1 MTTSKLFSVAG
12 ITTHA
17 RENVTVTKVR
27 FGNDMIRLVK
37 TLSSDRKI
45 GVSYD
50 LGGRGDGFLD
60 SKRVDLVELPN
71 AMAKEDALRYIAAH
85 ADFQSP
91 ADQATIQEAL
101 SERTERPVK
110 AAKTKEVK
118 VELSLDAIKARA
130 TTQEATPTETQTA

>member
-1 MTTSKLFSVAG
+1 MSTSKLFTVAG

-17 RENVTVTKVR
+17 REDVTVTKVR
-27 FGNDMIRLVK
+27 YGNDMIRLVK

-60 SKRVDLVELPN
+60 SKRVDLIELPN
-71 AMAKEDALRYIAAH
+71 AMTKEDALTFLAAH
-85 ADFQSP
+85 SDFQSP
-91 ADQATIQEAL
+91 SDQAVIQDAV
-101 SERTERPVK
+101 SERSTKP
-110 AAKTKEVK
+110 AKQKEVK

-130 TTQEATPTETQTA
+130 KIDTTSDTPNETV

>member
-1 MTTSKLFSVAG
+1 MSTSKLFTVAG
-12 ITTHA
+12 ITTHS

-27 FGNDMIRLVK
+27 YGNDMIRLVK

-71 AMAKEDALRYIAAH
+71 AMTKEDALAFLAQH
-85 ADFQSP
+85 ADFQNP
-91 ADQATIQEAL
+91 ADQAVIQDAL
-101 SERTERPVK
+101 SERSSKP
-110 AAKTKEVK
+110 AKQKEVK

-130 TTQEATPTETQTA
+130 KTEGTVDAEQETV

>member
-1 MTTSKLFSVAG
+1 MSTSKLFTVAG
-12 ITTHA
+12 ITTHS

-27 FGNDMIRLVK
+27 YGNDMIRLVK

-71 AMAKEDALRYIAAH
+71 AMTKEQALAFLAQH

-101 SERTERPVK
+101 SERT
-110 AAKTKEVK
+110 AKPAKQKEVK

-130 TTQEATPTETQTA
+130 TATTQEADTAETQTA